1 MVKRIFTYLVVLTL
15 GFVFSV
21 PAMSLSL
28 FSKQKNSSEAEPVNR
43 LMLVPDMKPAHF
55 AYLNSWKPELPS
67 LSGPIVDADEVP
79 EYVND
84 MILHAKEFIGLRYRR
99 GGKTP
104 KGFDCSGFTGYLFNQ
119 FGMKLNASS
128 RSQYLQGDAVDAG
141 ALRPG
146 DLVFFSGRRGGTKTV
161 GHVGMVVEIHG
172 DGTFS
177 FIHSANSTG
186 ITISH
191 SLEPYYKHRYVGARR
206 VAQ

>member
-1 MVKRIFTYLVVLTL
+1 MSNKTFRYIAALIF
-15 GFVFSV
+15 GIVFTV
-21 PAMSLSL
+21 PAMPLSL
-28 FSKQKNSSEAEPVNR
+28 KKQKAEADTPVIDHA
-43 LMLVPDMKPAHF
+43 LVVPEKESMHL
-55 AYLNSWKPELPS
+55 AYVNTWTPELPT
-67 LSGPIVDADEVP
+67 LSGPVTYAEQPSYID
-79 EYVND
+79 D
-84 MILHAKEFIGLRYRR
+84 MISHAKEFMGLRYRR

-104 KGFDCSGFTGYLFNQ
+104 KGFDCSGFTGYLFGQ

-128 RSQYLQGDAVDAG
+128 RDQFLQGDAVDHD

-177 FIHSANSTG
+177 FIHSANSSG

-191 SLEPYYKHRYVGARR
+191 SLEPYYKNRYVGARR
-206 VAQ
+206 VTE